1 MFEIGVARSFE
12 ALHQLEG
19 EVESA
24 GHQHEHG
31 YRVEAVVRGDAL
43 VDGMLLDLDILGAA
57 LSECLAELD
66 ASDLD
71 ALPFFSSG
79 TTTVEMVAGHI
90 WDHLAAQLESHGGLA
105 SLRVSVFESADAWAS
120 VDQPLGG

>member
-1 MFEIGVARSFE
+1 MYEIGVARTFE

-19 EVESA
+19 DVESA

-31 YRVEAVVRGDAL
+31 YRVEAVVRGRAL
-43 VDGMLLDLDILGAA
+43 ADGMLLDLDILGEV

-71 ALPFFSSG
+71 ALPFFASG

-90 WDHLAAQLESHGGLA
+90 WEHVRSQLDTHAGLE

-120 VDQPLGG
+120 IDQPLAG

>member
-1 MFEIGVARSFE
+1 MFEVGVARTFE

-19 EVESA
+19 DVGSA

-31 YRVEAVVRGDAL
+31 YRVEAVVRGEAL
-43 VDGMLLDLDILGAA
+43 ADGMLLDLDVLGAA

-71 ALPFFSSG
+71 TLPFFASG

-90 WDHLAAQLESHGGLA
+90 WDHLRAQLESHGGLE

-120 VDQPLGG
+120 IDRAVGG